1 MKYGTR
7 FWRLLVVAVLL
18 VIANGF
24 VFEVAS
30 YGQEP
35 PPPPT
40 QDPEDKPADSPPPS
54 PANKKA
60 APQKNKDNATES
72 ADDQPKWDPLRA
84 EKDIEVGQ
92 YYMRKGDVDAAV
104 DRFQDATVA
113 KPGYAVPFKYLGEA
127 QEKKGLKK
135 PAAKSYQRY
144 LDLYPKAEDAEKVRK
159 RIEKLYKE
167 AEKEKKDIR

>member
-7 FWRLLVVAVLL
+7 FWRLLTVAALL
-18 VIANGF
+18 LIANGF
-24 VFEVAS
+24 VFGATS

-35 PPPPT
+35 PPPA
-40 QDPEDKPADSPPPS
+40 QDPADKPADSPPPS
-54 PANKKA
+54 TANKKQT
-60 APQKNKDNATES
+60 PKKNKDNATE
-72 ADDQPKWDPLRA
+72 AAEDQPKWDPQRA

-92 YYMRKGDVDAAV
+92 YYMKKGDVDAAI
-104 DRFQDATVA
+104 DRFTDATVA

-144 LDLYPKAEDAEKVRK
+144 LDLYPKAEDAEKIRK
-159 RIEKLYKE
+159 RIEKLYQE